1 MQRKVEFGEEFLEK
15 VLVMNVSPLASMR
28 HVTIINTDS
37 HERYIMFELRWALFF
52 LRNRQGLRSCGDN
65 ELYYLI

>member
-15 VLVMNVSPLASMR
+15 VLVMNVSPLASIR

-37 HERYIMFELRWALFF
+37 HERYIMFELRWALF
-52 LRNRQGLRSCGDN
+52 LSGIGKV
-65 ELYYLI
+65 